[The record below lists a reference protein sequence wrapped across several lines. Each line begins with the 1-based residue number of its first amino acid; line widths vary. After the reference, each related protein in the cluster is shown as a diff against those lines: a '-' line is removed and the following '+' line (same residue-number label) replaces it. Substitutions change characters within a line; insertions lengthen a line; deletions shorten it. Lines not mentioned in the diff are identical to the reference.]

1 MKLYN
6 ELMNLGEYYMAGYIK
21 SPKADRINAIANSLR
36 CHFENTPMPK
46 ISQKEIYYPNGS
58 TSLLITG
65 ELYWYFYCYCLFRSG
80 EWGVDPQAS
89 ERYLKI
95 LKKIS
100 KENRPKFE
108 KLYED
113 MHPYFNGTVIDAQY
127 GVGGHSYVHSIVNYE
142 RILKEGLDSYYERI
156 KKNYDKNP
164 SFYKAME
171 TTYKGIKAFHKR
183 TLEFLRA
190 QKNPNEKLI
199 KAFQT
204 VPMKPATNFY
214 EAMVCVNFIYYID
227 GADSIGRFDQYMM
240 PYLTDDVSDKD
251 ALKLL
256 IPFFKNM
263 DATSGWQL
271 TLGGSDGKGHSHC
284 NRLTELVLIATR
296 GLRRPNLTIRVNEN
310 EDDKIWDL
318 ILDDWASGNG
328 NPAIYNE
335 ELYRKSVGKYYKM
348 KPGDID
354 KIAYGGCTETMV
366 SGLSNVGSIECGVLA
381 LTYFEN
387 AFLWHFKGCSSYE
400 EFYNAVLREIKWH
413 IERATK
419 QCNIDQ
425 ELKARFNPL
434 PLRSLLIDD
443 CIDTG
448 VEYQAGGAR
457 YNGSCFN
464 FAGITNVVNSLWSL
478 KNLAFGKKYTNEE
491 IYNAVMDNFV
501 GHEDILK
508 DINKLEKFGN
518 DCKELDKIAKDL
530 MTELSDHVLSFNCW
544 RGNGAYIPS
553 HIIFV
558 TYADLGKRVGATP
571 DGRLCRAPIS
581 DSLGAYQGT
590 DKQGP
595 TALLNSVLNIPLEKM
610 CGTPIINMRF
620 SKEAVTNPKERENV
634 KALMKTYLK
643 RGGMQLQATVIDQ
656 KAMKDALIHPEEYK
670 SLIVRIGGYSEYF
683 NNLSDELK
691 REVIKRYEYSF

>member
-1 MKLYN
+1 MKLYD
-6 ELMNLGEYYMAGYIK
+6 ELINLGQYYMAGYIK
-21 SPKADRINAIANSLR
+21 SPKADRINAIANSLK

-46 ISQKEIYYPNGS
+46 TSQKETYYPNGS
-58 TSLLITG
+58 ASLLITG
-65 ELYWYFYCYCLFRSG
+65 ELYWYFYCFCLIPTYNG
-80 EWGVDPQAS
+80 LNDS
-89 ERYLKI
+89 EQYDKVFH
-95 LKKIS
+95 KIS

-108 KLYED
+108 KLYKD
-113 MHPYFNGTVIDAQY
+113 MFPYWNGTVIDDQY
-127 GVGGHSYVHSIVNYE
+127 AVGGQSYVHSIVNYE
-142 RILKEGLDSYYERI
+142 RILKEGLDSYYDRI
-156 KKNYDKNP
+156 KKNYEKNP

-183 TLEFLRA
+183 TLEFLKS
-190 QKNPNEKLI
+190 QKNPDEKLI

-214 EAMVCVNFIYYID
+214 EAMVCVNFIYYLD

-240 PYLTDDVSDKD
+240 PYLTDDVTDKE

-256 IPFFKNM
+256 IPFMKNM

-284 NRLTELVLIATR
+284 NRMTELVLIATR
-296 GLRRPNLTIRVNEN
+296 GFRRPNLTIRVNKN
-310 EDDKIWDL
+310 EDDKIWNL

-335 ELYRKSVGKYYKM
+335 ELYCKNVGKYFKM
-348 KPGDID
+348 RSKDLD

-366 SGLSNVGSIECGVLA
+366 SGLSNVGSIECGILA
-381 LTYFEN
+381 LAYLEN
-387 AFLWHFKGCSSYE
+387 DFIWHFKNCKTYE
-400 EFYNAVLREIKWH
+400 DFYKIVLNTIKVN
-413 IERATK
+413 IKRAID

-425 ELKARFNPL
+425 ELKAKHNPL

-501 GHEDILK
+501 GHEGILK

-518 DCKELDKIAKDL
+518 DCKELDKIANEL
-530 MTELSDHVLSFNCW
+530 MTELSDYVLSFKCW
-544 RGNGAYIPS
+544 RGTGAYIPS
-553 HIIFV
+553 HIIFT
-558 TYADLGKRVGATP
+558 TYEGLGKRVGATP
-571 DGRLCRAPIS
+571 DGRLNKAPIS

-590 DKQGP
+590 DKEGP
-595 TALLNSVLNIPLEKM
+595 TALLNSVLNIPLEKF

-620 SKEAVTNPKERENV
+620 SKNAVTNPKERENL
-634 KALMKTYLK
+634 KALMKTYLA

-656 KAMKDALIHPEEYK
+656 KAMKEALNHPEKYK